1 MSSGDGADVRP
12 GRIDAYP
19 THRHG
24 TWRLRPGRVVPFGA
38 TLVPGGVNFSVYS
51 RLATACTLALFER
64 GANAPMAEIPFPLS
78 FRLGNTWSMIVFDL
92 DPESIEYGYRME
104 GPYDPRAGHRFDP
117 ARILLDPY
125 AKAVGGRDRWSEP
138 PNAREIFP
146 HRGRL
151 VFDDFD
157 WEDDR
162 PLEIPMADIVVYEMH
177 VRSFTAHSSSGVRF
191 PGTYAGIVEKI
202 PYLANLGINCV
213 ELMPVFEYD
222 EFENSRP
229 GPDPGTT
236 LYNYWGY
243 STVNFFS
250 PKAGFAASGPLGMQV
265 DELKTTIKEL
275 HRAGIEVILD
285 VVFNHT
291 AEGNENGPTLSFRG
305 IDNLTYYM
313 LSPDGGYF
321 NFSGCGNTLNCNNP
335 VVRGLVLDCLRYW
348 AAEYHVDGFRFD
360 LASILGRDPW
370 GSPMSN
376 PPLLEALAFDPILGK
391 CKLIA
396 EAWDAGGLY
405 QVGSFPAFGRWAEWN
420 GKYRDDIRR
429 FLKGDDGLIGA
440 VAQRLCGSPDLYG
453 WNRRGPTA
461 SVNFITCHD
470 GFTLRD
476 LFSYDCKHNEG
487 NGENNRDGTNDNH
500 SWNCGAEGETIDEGI
515 NVLRRRLIKY
525 AWTVLLV
532 SQGVPMVP
540 MGDEVGRSQ
549 RGNNNSYC
557 QDNELNWLDWTLA
570 EREHDLLRFARMMIA
585 LRKAHPALRQAQHL
599 TERPVRGAIYADIT
613 WHGTR
618 AWHADW
624 SPGSRTIAFMLAP
637 PASVDGPADG
647 FIYVALNSHWET
659 LAFELPTLA
668 ASQAWHVAA
677 DSSAAAPDDIH
688 PSGAEPRLQDQQLI
702 RVAGRSAVVLVGR

>member
-1 MSSGDGADVRP
+1 MRSGDGADLAPR
-12 GRIDAYP
+12 RIDAYP

-24 TWRLRPGRVVPFGA
+24 SWQLRPGRVFPFGA
-38 TLVPGGVNFSVYS
+38 TLVPGGVNFSVCS
-51 RLATACTLALFER
+51 RYATACTLVLFER
-64 GANAPMAEIPFPLS
+64 GEDAPMAEIPFPLS
-78 FRLGNTWSMIVFDL
+78 FRLGNTWSMTVFNL

-104 GPYDPRAGHRFDP
+104 GPYDPPGGHRFDP
-117 ARILLDPY
+117 SRILLDPY
-125 AKAVGGRDRWSEP
+125 AKAVGGRDRWGETP
-138 PNAREIFP
+138 YWADVFP

-151 VFDDFD
+151 VFEDFD

-162 PLEIPMADIVVYEMH
+162 PLEIPIADLVVYEMH
-177 VRSFTAHSSSGVRF
+177 VRGFTVHPSSGVRF

-202 PYLANLGINCV
+202 PYLVDLGVNCV
-213 ELMPVFEYD
+213 ELMPVFEFD

-229 GPDPGTT
+229 GPEPGST

-275 HRAGIEVILD
+275 HRVGIEVILD

-291 AEGNENGPTLSFRG
+291 AEGNENGPTQSFRG
-305 IDNLTYYM
+305 IDNQTYYM
-313 LSPDGGYF
+313 LTPGGYYF

-348 AAEYHVDGFRFD
+348 ASEYHVDGFRFD
-360 LASILGRDPW
+360 LASILGRDPS
-370 GSPMSN
+370 GDPMPN
-376 PPLLEALAFDPILGK
+376 PPLLESLAFDPILGK

-429 FLKGDDGLIGA
+429 FLKGDDGLVGA
-440 VAQRLCGSPDLYG
+440 VAQRLRGSPDLYG

-470 GFTLRD
+470 GFTLYD
-476 LFSYDCKHNEG
+476 LFSYDHKHNEG
-487 NGENNRDGTNDNH
+487 NGENNSDGTNDNH
-500 SWNCGAEGETIDEGI
+500 SWNCGNEGETADEGI
-515 NVLRRRLIKY
+515 NALRRRLIKY

-532 SQGVPMVP
+532 SQGVPMVL
-540 MGDEVGRSQ
+540 MGDEFGRSQ
-549 RGNNNSYC
+549 RGNNNTYC
-557 QDNELNWLDWTLA
+557 QDNELNWLDWARA
-570 EREHDLLRFARMMIA
+570 ESEPDLLRFARMMIA
-585 LRKAHPALRQAQHL
+585 LRKAHPALRQTQYL
-599 TERPVRGAIYADIT
+599 TEQPLHGDVHADIT

-618 AWHADW
+618 ASHADW

-637 PASVDGPADG
+637 PASDNAQVDD

-659 LAFELPTLA
+659 LAFELPVLSA
-668 ASQAWHVAA
+668 NKAWHVAA
-677 DSSAAAPDDIH
+677 NSSATAPDDIH
-688 PSGAEPRLQDQQLI
+688 PIGAEPRLQHREKI
-702 RVAGRSAVVLVGR
+702 CVVGRSAVVLVGR